1 MKNVEL
7 SCVND
12 ICGYKSISVKR
23 YTDITLTTSTERPN
37 PVNYISHKGHISLTL
52 STPEIC

>member
-1 MKNVEL
+1 
-7 SCVND
+7 VND